1 MGDGFPYLQR
11 VKCLLLN
18 NNRIV
23 RIGESLELNLPRL
36 DTLMLTN
43 NSIQELADLEQLTS
57 VKSLTM
63 LSLLHKPVVTR
74 RNYREYVIHKF
85 PNLRV
90 LDFKKVKDKER
101 DAAKQLYKSK
111 EGKTQLK
118 DIQRKAKT
126 FTPGEPLPE
135 ATNKNTNA
143 AGLTPEQVRQIKM
156 MIAKAGPLE
165 EIERLNMMLRN
176 GQMPGM
182 EENKN
187 GETEEMETDR

>member
-1 MGDGFPYLQR
+1 MILWIFSFFFLWKTSLSAHVFSFRKLDGFPYLQR

-43 NSIQELADLEQLTS
+43 NSIQVSTSQTDRSRNCSTCFCFHQELADLEQLTS

-63 LSLLHKPVVTR
+63 LSLLHNPVVTR

-101 DAAKQLYKSK
+101 EAAKKLFKTK

-118 DIQRKAKT
+118 DISRKAKT
-126 FTPGEPLPE
+126 FTPGDPLPE
-135 ATNKNTNA
+135 ATNKTTNS
-143 AGLTPEQVRQIKM
+143 AGLTPEQV
-156 MIAKAGPLE
+156 E
-165 EIERLNMMLRN
+165 
-176 GQMPGM
+176 
-182 EENKN
+182 
-187 GETEEMETDR
+187 

>member
-1 MGDGFPYLQR
+1 MF
-11 VKCLLLN
+11 
-18 NNRIV
+18 
-23 RIGESLELNLPRL
+23 
-36 DTLMLTN
+36 
-43 NSIQELADLEQLTS
+43 
-57 VKSLTM
+57 
-63 LSLLHKPVVTR
+63 H
-74 RNYREYVIHKF
+74 
-85 PNLRV
+85 RV
-90 LDFKKVKDKER
+90 LDFKKVKQKER
-101 DAAKQLYKSK
+101 EAAKQLYKSK

-143 AGLTPEQVRQIKM
+143 AGLTPEQVGKRTFMATTDIWINVEPNFYIVQCVSLQVRQIKM
-156 MIAKAGPLE
+156 MIAKAGSLE

-187 GETEEMETDR
+187 GGETEEMETDR